1 MFPPSPLHEKSPPSA
16 NAAEEPSGGGVAAP
30 EKPPAKE
37 KAKAK
42 PGVEKKEKVDK
53 LPPWNVVL
61 LDDDQHSYEYVIEML
76 GKVLRHAP
84 PTAFKMAQEVDASGR
99 VIVFTGHREVAE
111 LKREQLVSYG
121 SDPRIASCQ
130 GGMSAILEPA
140 PA

>member
-1 MFPPSPLHEKSPPSA
+1 MFPPSPLHEKKPPVAA
-16 NAAEEPSGGGVAAP
+16 NAEESGGGVAAP

-42 PGVEKKEKVDK
+42 PSTEKKEKVDK

-76 GKVLRHAP
+76 GKVLHHGQQM
-84 PTAFKMAQEVDASGR
+84 AFKMAQEVDEHGR

-140 PA
+140 AA